1 MILIISVPN
10 KKRPSLFVKDGFFCM
25 CLLMSP
31 IRGFLLLNPGMN
43 GIFAGTIRSQIIVA
57 MTSSINEDWVYLK
70 NRILYLWLPGRIA
83 L

>member
-1 MILIISVPN
+1 
-10 KKRPSLFVKDGFFCM
+10 
-25 CLLMSP
+25 MSP